1 MEFGSVAAIAG
12 VVFSVR
18 FSSAALLIS
27 IRNSRDTRAYK
38 DPVFVLECEP
48 IVLDKAL
55 DGSAEQTQVRMKLVN
70 SGESFATDVSIV
82 AEFDPYG
89 LHVRP
94 AEWALVPKD
103 GGSVPWNTS
112 VGVSDFGGAGVL
124 QALDTA
130 KGQNLCTVKFRSQA
144 GHKRKVRIPL
154 PDVFSFVTY
163 KDSNQ
168 IF

>member
-1 MEFGSVAAIAG
+1 MKFGSVAAVAG
-12 VVFSVR
+12 VVFWVL

-38 DPVFVLECEP
+38 DPVFVLECEA
-48 IVLDKAL
+48 IVLDKAV
-55 DGSAEQTQVRMKLVN
+55 DGSAEQAQVCMKLVN

-94 AEWALVPKD
+94 AEWAFVPKD
-103 GGSVPWNTS
+103 GGSVPWYTS
-112 VGVSDFGGAGVL
+112 VGVSDHGGAGVL
-124 QALDTA
+124 QALDTS
-130 KGQNLCTVKFRSQA
+130 KGENLCTVKFRSQA
-144 GHKRKVRIPL
+144 GHKREVRIPL
-154 PDVFSFVTY
+154 PDVFAFVTF

-168 IF
+168 IY